1 MYKGRS
7 HTKTRI
13 DAEITDGRME
23 GEGMKGINETEEE
36 VFHLVQQFLR
46 PHPVIIWGSG
56 ATIPYGLPS
65 MNDLSKKLK
74 PKLGGIDG
82 NADLETELGKVD
94 DSKIDEIKK
103 IIRDEVVKGDRT
115 CLKKSLEDTNYFEA
129 IIKMM
134 EKFYNSHPKKIDIVT
149 TNYDCVLEYALSK
162 SNYNFTDGFTGR
174 SLSKFNPE
182 AFGERKIINLIKV
195 HGSLNW
201 FSDENNDIFYLPCEH
216 DSNKLKYR
224 MVVPARNKYHEA
236 SQEPYRTLIKKSDNA
251 IEKASSFLV
260 VGFGFNDEHL
270 TPKIDDKIKASTP
283 IVIITK
289 KATDSCIGK
298 LKNAG
303 KYCLFEESDSQTKV
317 RFKKGKDSD
326 QKTVGLKEDYWK
338 LDKFM
343 EIL

>member
-1 MYKGRS
+1 MNGIKE
-7 HTKTRI
+7 TK
-13 DAEITDGRME
+13 
-23 GEGMKGINETEEE
+23 EE
-36 VFHLVQQFLR
+36 VFHLVQKFLR
-46 PHPVIIWGSG
+46 LHPVIIWGSG

-65 MNDLSKKLK
+65 MNDLRKKLK
-74 PKLGGIDG
+74 PKLGHIDE

-94 DSKIDEIKK
+94 DSKIDEIRK
-103 IIRDEVVKGDRT
+103 IIRDEVVKGDIA
-115 CLKKSLEDTNYFEA
+115 CLKKSLKDTNYFEA

-134 EKFYNSHPKKIDIVT
+134 RKFYNPDPQKIDIVT

-174 SLSKFNPE
+174 SLSKFNLK

-216 DSNKLKYR
+216 DSNRLKYS
-224 MVVPARNKYHEA
+224 MVLPAKNKYHETY
-236 SQEPYRTLIKKSDNA
+236 QDPYRTLINKSDNA

-270 TPKIDDKIKASTP
+270 TPKIDNKIKASTP

-289 KATDSCIGK
+289 KATYSCRGR
-298 LKNAG
+298 LNNAG
-303 KYCLFEESDSQTKV
+303 KYCLFEESDSETKV
-317 RFKKGKDSD
+317 TFKKGKDSD
-326 QKTVGLKEDYWK
+326 QETVRLKGDYWK
-338 LDKFM
+338 LDEFM